1 MPSQLISDR
10 SPYSALSLFA
20 AVALSLLSVLA
31 SSPALADTD
40 DPGTISLVGVGTV
53 SARPDMAIVA
63 TGVVS
68 EAKTARAALS
78 ANTAAMTSVIEG
90 LKAAGIEDRD
100 IQTSG
105 FSVQPRYTQANVRSN
120 GQRPPPELVG
130 YSVSNQVTIRV
141 RDIAKL
147 GDILD
152 QVVSQG
158 SNRINGVSFTF
169 SEPEQ
174 LMDIARANAMADA
187 IRRAKLYTDA
197 AGIGLGRITNISE
210 NGGYVPQPQYR
221 GRAEMSMVSEPVPVP
236 MEAGEQTLSVNL
248 SVTWELDQ

>member
-1 MPSQLISDR
+1 MSSYLISDR
-10 SPYSALSLFA
+10 SRSSVLSLFTA
-20 AVALSLLSVLA
+20 FALSLLTVLVSNPVLA
-31 SSPALADTD
+31 DADE
-40 DPGTISLVGVGTV
+40 PGTISLVGVGEV
-53 SARPDMAIVA
+53 SARPDMATVA

-78 ANTAAMTSVIEG
+78 ANTAAMTSVIEW

-105 FSVQPRYTQANVRSN
+105 FSVQPRYTQPEVRSD

-141 RDIAKL
+141 RDIAML

-152 QVVSQG
+152 HVVSQG

-169 SEPEQ
+169 SEPEK

-187 IRRAKLYTDA
+187 IRRAKLYTEA

-221 GRAEMSMVSEPVPVP
+221 ARAEMSMVSAPVP